1 MTADWFDALGDDE
14 LFDLLGPDWSQMTP
28 AERAR
33 YGRAPAEPDALFTAL
48 ERLGAPDDLADTLDA
63 ETADLM
69 DRIEKHLQALETR
82 VGLALYRERSAQS
95 ASHGPPWWQAAP

>member
-48 ERLGAPDDLADTLDA
+48 ERLV
-63 ETADLM
+63 M